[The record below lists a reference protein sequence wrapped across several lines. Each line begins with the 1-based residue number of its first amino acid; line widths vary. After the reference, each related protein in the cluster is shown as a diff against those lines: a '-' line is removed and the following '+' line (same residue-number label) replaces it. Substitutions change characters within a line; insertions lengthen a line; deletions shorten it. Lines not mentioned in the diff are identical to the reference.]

1 MDIITAKE
9 AQLRTAAA
17 KEKEKMAAVTS
28 LAFSYDAE
36 KVEEAILMLS
46 EDIPEDA
53 SA

>member
-1 MDIITAKE
+1 MQKPPAISREGI
-9 AQLRTAAA
+9 
-17 KEKEKMAAVTS
+17 
-28 LAFSYDAE
+28 E